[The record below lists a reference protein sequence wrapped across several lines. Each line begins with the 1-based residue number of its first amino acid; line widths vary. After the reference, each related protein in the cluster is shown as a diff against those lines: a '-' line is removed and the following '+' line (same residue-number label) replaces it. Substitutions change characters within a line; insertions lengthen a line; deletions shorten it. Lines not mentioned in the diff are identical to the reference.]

1 LKTLRASLK
10 RIVLVLSLVLLAHA
24 VTAAVLPD
32 KDIRAIL
39 ADRIDAQHQGV
50 GIVVGVIDPS
60 GRRTVAYASTKGGEG
75 PVDADTVF
83 EIGSVTKV
91 FTSLLLADA
100 VRRGEVALTDPV
112 SKYLPPNVKVPERGG
127 KKITLVDLATH
138 TSSLPRM
145 PSNFYPKD
153 PGNPYADYT
162 EAQLY
167 EFLSSVELTRDIG
180 SKFEYSNFGVGLLGH
195 ALARRAGTDYETLV
209 RTRILEPL
217 GMKSTAITLSK
228 SMKEHLT
235 PGHDGALQQV
245 ANWDV
250 PTLAGAG
257 ALRSTANDLLTFL
270 AANIGI
276 EKSPLAPSMAAMIAA
291 RRPTGTP
298 NLEIALGW
306 HIWTRD
312 GHEIISHGGGTG
324 GYRTWIGFELKSRTG
339 VVVLS
344 NTTTDAGADDIGLH
358 LLDSAAPLLQPA
370 KERHEVKVDAA
381 VLEKYTGR
389 YQLAPNFIIT
399 VTRQGDQL
407 FAQAT
412 AQPRFEIFAESPREF
427 FLKVVDAQ
435 LTFVVDDTGRATSV
449 VLHQNGNNTPGNQ
462 IGPAKQRQ
470 EVKVDAAVLEKYTGR
485 YQFTPNFIQAIT
497 RDGDRLYA
505 QATGQRRFE
514 LAAEGTRDFFV
525 KEFDAQITF
534 VVDANGRATSFVQHQ
549 NGADHLAKRV
559 EGEPPPVKEHKEVA
573 VDPKIFGGYV
583 GRYQLRPNFIITI
596 TREGDHLYAQATSQ
610 PRFEIFAE
618 GERDFF
624 LKVVDAQLTFVV
636 DANGRA
642 TSVVLHQNG
651 ADQPAKR
658 MEGEPPPAKE
668 HKEVAV
674 DPKTFDGY
682 TGRYQLA
689 PNFILAITRDG
700 DRLYAQGTGQRRFE
714 IFAEGARDFFVKEF
728 DAQLTFVVDANGRAT
743 GLVQHQ
749 NGRDMPA
756 NRIE

>member
-1 LKTLRASLK
+1 LKTLKASLK
-10 RIVLVLSLVLLAHA
+10 RIVVVVTLVLLAHA
-24 VTAAVLPD
+24 GTGAVLPD

-39 ADRIDAQHQGV
+39 ADRIDVQRQGVAIVV
-50 GIVVGVIDPS
+50 GIVDPS
-60 GRRTVAYASTKGGEG
+60 GRRTVAYASTKKEEG
-75 PVDADTVF
+75 QVDANTVF

-127 KKITLVDLATH
+127 KKITLVDLATQ
-138 TSSLPRM
+138 TSGLPYM
-145 PSNFYPKD
+145 PTNFHPKD
-153 PGNPYADYT
+153 PGNPFADYT
-162 EAQLY
+162 VAQLY
-167 EFLSSVELTRDIG
+167 EFVSSVELTRDIG
-180 SKFEYSNFGVGLLGH
+180 STYEYSNLGVGLLGH

-235 PGHDGALQQV
+235 PGHDGGLQKV
-245 ANWDV
+245 ANWDL

-291 RRPTGTP
+291 RRPTGSP
-298 NLEIALGW
+298 NLEVALAW

-312 GHEIISHGGGTG
+312 GHEIIWHNGGTG
-324 GYRTWIGFELKSRTG
+324 GYRTWIGFEPNTRTG

-344 NTTTDAGADDIGLH
+344 NTTTSAGVDDIGLH
-358 LLDSAAPLLQPA
+358 LLDPAVPLLQPA

-389 YQLAPNFIIT
+389 YQFAPSFIIT

-412 AQPRFEIFAESPREF
+412 DQPRFEIFAESPREF
-427 FLKVVDAQ
+427 FLKVV
-435 LTFVVDDTGRATSV
+435 
-449 VLHQNGNNTPGNQ
+449 
-462 IGPAKQRQ
+462 
-470 EVKVDAAVLEKYTGR
+470 E
-485 YQFTPNFIQAIT
+485 
-497 RDGDRLYA
+497 
-505 QATGQRRFE
+505 
-514 LAAEGTRDFFV
+514 
-525 KEFDAQITF
+525 AQITF
-534 VVDANGRATSFVQHQ
+534 VVDAS
-549 NGADHLAKRV
+549 
-559 EGEPPPVKEHKEVA
+559 
-573 VDPKIFGGYV
+573 
-583 GRYQLRPNFIITI
+583 
-596 TREGDHLYAQATSQ
+596 
-610 PRFEIFAE
+610 
-618 GERDFF
+618 
-624 LKVVDAQLTFVV
+624 
-636 DANGRA
+636 GRA

-658 MEGEPPPAKE
+658 MEGELPPAKE
-668 HKEVAV
+668 HKEVTV
-674 DPKTFDGY
+674 DPKIFDGY

-689 PNFILAITRDG
+689 PNFIVAITRDG
-700 DRLYAQGTGQRRFE
+700 GRLYAQATGQPRFE
-714 IFAEGARDFFVKEF
+714 IFAEGERDFFLKLV

-743 GLVQHQ
+743 SVVLHQ
-749 NGRDMPA
+749 GGRDMPA

>member
-1 LKTLRASLK
+1 MKTLKASLK
-10 RIVLVLSLVLLAHA
+10 RVVVVLSLVLLAHA
-24 VTAAVLPD
+24 GSGAVLPD

-39 ADRIDAQHQGV
+39 ADRIDEQRQGV
-50 GIVVGVIDPS
+50 AMVVGVIDPS
-60 GRRTVAYASTKGGEG
+60 GRRTVAYASTKKGEG
-75 PVDADTVF
+75 PVDANTVF

-138 TSSLPRM
+138 TSGLPRM
-145 PSNFYPKD
+145 PTNFHPKD
-153 PGNPYADYT
+153 PANPYADFSV
-162 EAQLY
+162 AQLY
-167 EFLSSVELTRDIG
+167 EFLATVELTRDIG
-180 SKFEYSNFGVGLLGH
+180 STYEYSNLGGGLLGH

-235 PGHDGALQQV
+235 PGHNAGLQQV
-245 ANWDV
+245 ANWDL

-306 HIWTRD
+306 HIWTRN
-312 GHEIISHGGGTG
+312 GHEIIWHNGGTG
-324 GYRTWIGFELKSRTG
+324 GYRTWIGFDPKSRTG

-344 NTTTDAGADDIGLH
+344 NTSTNAGADDIGLH
-358 LLDSAAPLLQPA
+358 LLDPAVPLLQPA
-370 KERHEVKVDAA
+370 KERVAVKVDAA
-381 VLEKYTGR
+381 ILEKYTGR

-399 VTRQGDQL
+399 VTREGDHL
-407 FAQAT
+407 YAQAT
-412 AQPRFEIFAESPREF
+412 DQPRFEIFAESVHEL

-435 LTFVVDDTGRATSV
+435 
-449 VLHQNGNNTPGNQ
+449 
-462 IGPAKQRQ
+462 I
-470 EVKVDAAVLEKYTGR
+470 
-485 YQFTPNFIQAIT
+485 
-497 RDGDRLYA
+497 
-505 QATGQRRFE
+505 
-514 LAAEGTRDFFV
+514 
-525 KEFDAQITF
+525 
-534 VVDANGRATSFVQHQ
+534 
-549 NGADHLAKRV
+549 
-559 EGEPPPVKEHKEVA
+559 
-573 VDPKIFGGYV
+573 
-583 GRYQLRPNFIITI
+583 
-596 TREGDHLYAQATSQ
+596 
-610 PRFEIFAE
+610 
-618 GERDFF
+618 
-624 LKVVDAQLTFVV
+624 TFVV

-658 MEGEPPPAKE
+658 MEGELPPVKE
-668 HKEVAV
+668 HKAIAV

-682 TGRYQLA
+682 AGRYQLA
-689 PNFILAITRDG
+689 PNFVLTVTREDNH
-700 DRLYAQGTGQRRFE
+700 LFVQATAQPKFE
-714 IFAEGARDFFVKEF
+714 VFAESDHEYFYK
-728 DAQLTFVVDANGRAT
+728 VVDAQITFVTDAAGHAT
-743 GLVQHQ
+743 GLTLHQ
-749 NGRDMPA
+749 NGMDMPGK
-756 NRIE
+756 RVE